1 MQEKPHRLLDR
12 DTARAD
18 AQRIFGKH
26 LEALRDIVNY
36 GSNLIPRA
44 YASGKEQLAD
54 LVVCSVLLKQVVGMT
69 DAVEALLSE
78 GTAQG
83 AHLPARA
90 AFEASLYLEWMLVSD
105 TANKA
110 AHYYVANV
118 RHERM
123 WAQRAIKGTD
133 EQLRFK
139 VIQDTLGYDLNEVHP
154 ELEKAAS
161 ALKDETDQIL
171 AQKEFAPI
179 EAAFIQ
185 WRKQSKRKHD
195 PNWYQLLGLQNL
207 REIAGTLKRL
217 PEYELL
223 YSAGSR
229 IVHAAAYKDHVRLGQ
244 KQATL
249 KPIRNLEGV
258 SILLS
263 LVYGVAFR
271 TYQRVLGFYRPDELK
286 ALSKKYAEDWRQ
298 LIQGVPTLKITYDKK

>member
-1 MQEKPHRLLDR
+1 VDEKPHRLLDR
-12 DTARAD
+12 ETARAD

-26 LEALRDIVNY
+26 LEVLRDLVNY

-44 YASGKEQLAD
+44 YASSKEQLAD

-69 DAVEALLSE
+69 DSVEALLTE
-78 GTAQG
+78 GTALG

-90 AFEASLYLEWMLVSD
+90 AFEASVYLEWMLVSD

-118 RHERM
+118 RHEKM

-133 EQLRFK
+133 QQLHFK
-139 VIQDTLGYDLNEVHP
+139 VVQDTLGYDLNEVHP
-154 ELEKAAS
+154 ELEQAAI

-171 AQKEFAPI
+171 AQKEFAHI
-179 EAAFIQ
+179 EAAFVE
-185 WRKQSKRKHD
+185 RKGNKKHD
-195 PNWYQLLGLQNL
+195 PNWYVLLGPKNL
-207 REIAGTLKRL
+207 REIADTLKRL

-229 IVHAAAYKDHVRLGQ
+229 IVHAAAYKDHVKLGQ

-249 KPIRNLEGV
+249 KPIRNLEGI
-258 SILLS
+258 STLLS

-271 TYQRVLGFYRPDELK
+271 TYQRVLGFYRRDELP
-286 ALSKKYAEDWRQ
+286 ALSKKYVEDWRQ
-298 LIQGVPTLKITYDKK
+298 AIQAVPNLTIKYDKT